1 MYFTVTYFNADFK
14 VIFICAN
21 DVVRRR
27 GYGDHFITMC
37 VYVGTYVSTIKRK
50 SLSINDLKHGTV
62 VAVTDL

>member
-37 VYVGTYVSTIKRK
+37 VCGYVCEHDKTKIPEYK
-50 SLSINDLKHGTV
+50 
-62 VAVTDL
+62 